1 MSVIETVLAREAL
14 DSRGNPTVQA
24 DVVLRGGARGSAL
37 APSGASTGSRE
48 ALEMRDGD
56 PSRYGGKGVR
66 GAVAGVLREIAPA
79 LAGMA
84 ADDQQAVDGAM
95 AELDGSANKGRLGAN
110 AILAVSLAA
119 ARAAAAGRGV
129 PLFRHIRDLYGV
141 ADDDLRLPVP
151 MMNILNGGAH
161 ADNNVDIQEFMV
173 LPVGAPSFREAVRC
187 GVEVFHALQ
196 AVLREEGLSTA
207 VGDEGGFA
215 PDLPSNAA
223 ALERVSRAVARAGYD
238 LGRDVVLALDCAATE
253 FCRDGRYVLAGEGAS
268 LDAAGFRAWLADLV
282 ARHPIASIEDGMDED
297 DWDGW
302 VALTREL
309 GDRVQLV
316 GDDLF
321 VTNTQYLA
329 RGIAAGAANA
339 ILVKPNQIGTLW
351 ETLETLRMAH
361 DRGFATVI
369 SHRSGETEDTTI
381 ADIAVGT
388 GAGQIKTGSLSRSDR
403 VAKYN
408 RLLAI
413 EELLG
418 ERAAYRGMA
427 ELAGAARGAP

>member
-1 MSVIETVLAREAL
+1 MSVIETVVAREAL

-37 APSGASTGSRE
+37 APSGASTGARE
-48 ALEMRDGD
+48 ALELRDGD
-56 PSRYGGKGVR
+56 PARYGGRGVFA
-66 GAVAGVLREIAPA
+66 AVAGVLRDIAPA
-79 LAGMA
+79 LAGVDA
-84 ADDQQAVDGAM
+84 GEQEAVDRAM
-95 AELDGSANKGRLGAN
+95 IDLDGSPDKSRLGAN

-119 ARAAAAGRGV
+119 ARAAAAGRGI
-129 PLFRHIRDLYGV
+129 PLFRHIQDLYGG
-141 ADDDLRLPVP
+141 ADGEIRLPVP

-173 LPVGAPSFREAVRC
+173 QPVGAPTFREAVRC
-187 GVEVFHALQ
+187 GVEVFHALK

-215 PDLPSNAA
+215 PDLPSNAD
-223 ALERVSRAVARAGYD
+223 ALERVTRAVDRAGYR
-238 LGRDVVLALDCAATE
+238 LGRDVVLALDCAASE
-253 FCRDGRYVLAGEGAS
+253 FCEDGRYLLAGEGQS
-268 LDAAGFRAWLADLV
+268 LDAAGFRAWLAALV
-282 ARHPIASIEDGMDED
+282 DRHPVASIEDGMDED

-302 VALTREL
+302 VALTREI

-321 VTNTQYLA
+321 VTNTRYLE
-329 RGIAAGAANA
+329 RGVASGAANA
-339 ILVKPNQIGTLW
+339 ILVKPNQIGTLT
-351 ETLETLRMAH
+351 ETLETLRMAR
-361 DRGFATVI
+361 DAGYATVI

-381 ADIAVGT
+381 ADLAVGT

-408 RLLAI
+408 RLLRI
-413 EELLG
+413 EEMLG
-418 ERAAYRGMA
+418 ERAAYRGID
-427 ELAGAARGAP
+427 ELRLATGAA

>member
-1 MSVIETVLAREAL
+1 MSVIENVLAREAL

-37 APSGASTGSRE
+37 APSGASTGARE
-48 ALEMRDGD
+48 ALELRDGD
-56 PSRYGGKGVR
+56 PARYGGRGVSA
-66 GAVAGVLREIAPA
+66 AVAGVQRDIAPA
-79 LAGMA
+79 LAGVDA
-84 ADDQQAVDGAM
+84 AEQEAVDRAM
-95 AELDGSANKGRLGAN
+95 IDLDGTPDKSRLGAN

-119 ARAAAAGRGV
+119 ARAAAADRGI
-129 PLFRHIRDLYGV
+129 PLFRHIQELYGG
-141 ADDDLRLPVP
+141 ADDAVRLPVP

-173 LPVGAPSFREAVRC
+173 QPVGAPTFREAVRC
-187 GVEVFHALQ
+187 GVEVFHALK

-215 PDLPSNAA
+215 PDLPSNGA
-223 ALERVSRAVARAGYD
+223 ALERVARAVDLAGYR
-238 LGRDVVLALDCAATE
+238 LGRDVVLALDCAASE
-253 FCRDGRYVLAGEGAS
+253 FCEDGRYVLAGESQS
-268 LDAAGFRAWLADLV
+268 LDAAGFRAWLAALV
-282 ARHPIASIEDGMDED
+282 DRHPVASIEDGMDED

-302 VALTREL
+302 IALTREL

-321 VTNTQYLA
+321 VTNTRYLE
-329 RGIAAGAANA
+329 RGVASGAANA
-339 ILVKPNQIGTLW
+339 ILVKPNQIGTLS

-361 DRGFATVI
+361 EAGYATVI

-381 ADIAVGT
+381 ADLAVGT

-408 RLLAI
+408 RLLRI
-413 EELLG
+413 EEMLG
-418 ERAAYRGMA
+418 ERAAYRGLA
-427 ELAGAARGAP
+427 ELRVTAGAA